1 MSQRCPMTPTG
12 HKKLR
17 DFLKNL
23 KSVQRPANIRAIE
36 EALAHGDLSE
46 NAEYHAAK
54 EQQAMIAAQ
63 INVTEDRLS
72 RAQVIDP
79 ASLDLE
85 RVAFGATVTLTE
97 VDTDE
102 DVVYQIV
109 GSEEADATDGK
120 ISYEAPV
127 ARALLNKEEGDEVL
141 VKTPKGERVY
151 EIEEIE

>member
-1 MSQRCPMTPTG
+1 MTPTG

-102 DVVYQIV
+102 EVVYQIV

-151 EIEEIE
+151 EIEEIEYK